1 MDDIGYYLGFHP
13 VGALAIVVS
22 TVLLYV
28 AFVTYLNHAGQRL
41 YASPSSLDLAI
52 VTVIGAIVGRSI
64 LGQVPTL
71 LGGLLALGTLF
82 ALESVGG
89 RLRRSERMQAR
100 RRHRAVAVMVAGRV
114 DRRELHRLG
123 LDEAVLWSALR
134 RAGIAS
140 PSEVALA
147 VVEQDGG
154 FTVLRHGQEVHP
166 AALTG
171 VRHSKEILD
180 RLRATPPTA
189 AYSSAGEE

>member
-1 MDDIGYYLGFHP
+1 MRHDGPMDDITFYLGFHP

-28 AFVTYLNHAGQRL
+28 AFATYLNHAGQRL

-52 VTVIGAIVGRSI
+52 VTVVGAIVGRSI

-71 LGGLLALGTLF
+71 SGGLLALVTLF

-89 RLRRSERMQAR
+89 RVRRSERMQAR
-100 RRHRAVAVMVAGRV
+100 RRQRAVAVMVAGQV
-114 DRRELHRLG
+114 DRSELHRLG

-134 RAGIAS
+134 GAGIGS
-140 PSEVALA
+140 PREVALA

-154 FTVLRHGQEVHP
+154 FTVLRRGQEVHP

-171 VRHSKEILD
+171 VRHSKELLD
-180 RLRATPPTA
+180 RLAQSDT
-189 AYSSAGEE
+189 